1 MAPNRNDADD
11 ALMTD
16 ALSSRTQPLPP
27 PQAAVVSTAALVLS
41 AEAAEMSAEAEER
54 NRSRSEPAPSTSV
67 SGPRPDARMAV
78 VRRRRAPIRQPRAT
92 AHFQQTA
99 APVNSTALD
108 TARDSAEDLSPTD
121 TRSELRDW
129 IKDNATLLSNASLLI
144 SLAAVALS
152 LLPDVGIFAPYIK
165 ALIFAAAFLLLT
177 ELHHQW
183 PEDLQL
189 HMLRKNARPDN
200 HSWRMTAF
208 AFVMQIATILF
219 AAWAILTNPIILL
232 PLTALAVVLAFRQWY
247 FRRYGGLLARS
258 FGIIALVAVL
268 LLSEVLMVVVWAAVT
283 GEQVTVEFWT
293 EDRPGLRIE
302 Y

>member
-1 MAPNRNDADD
+1 
-11 ALMTD
+11 MTD
-16 ALSSRTQPLPP
+16 APSSKTQPPP
-27 PQAAVVSTAALVLS
+27 PAPKTLDVTAAALVLS
-41 AEAAEMSAEAEER
+41 AGAAEISAEAEEGD
-54 NRSRSEPAPSTSV
+54 RSRPDLSPDPAV
-67 SGPRPDARMAV
+67 SGARPDARTAV
-78 VRRRRAPIRQPRAT
+78 VRRRRPPIRQPRAT
-92 AHFQQTA
+92 TQAQPA
-99 APVNSTALD
+99 SAPVTPTAPD
-108 TARDSAEDLSPTD
+108 AAHDAAGDLSGTD

-189 HMLRKNARPDN
+189 HMLRKNARPEN

>member
-1 MAPNRNDADD
+1 
-11 ALMTD
+11 MTD
-16 ALSSRTQPLPP
+16 ALSAKAQPLPP
-27 PQAAVVSTAALVLS
+27 GPKATDVASAALVLS
-41 AEAAEMSAEAEER
+41 AGAAEISAEAEEGD
-54 NRSRSEPAPSTSV
+54 RSRPDPSPDPVV
-67 SGPRPDARMAV
+67 SGARPAACMAV
-78 VRRRRAPIRQPRAT
+78 VRRRREQICQPRAAT
-92 AHFQQTA
+92 QSQRASV
-99 APVNSTALD
+99 PVNPTALD
-108 TARDSAEDLSPTD
+108 AAHDAAEDLSGTD

-189 HMLRKNARPDN
+189 HMLRKNARPEN
-200 HSWRMTAF
+200 HSWRMISF
-208 AFVMQIATILF
+208 ALVMQVATILF

-232 PLTALAVVLAFRQWY
+232 PLTALAVFLAFYRWY
-247 FRRYGGLLARS
+247 FRRYGGLLARI

-268 LLSEVLMVVVWAAVT
+268 LLSELLMVVVWAAVT
-283 GEQVTVEFWT
+283 GEEVTIELWAD
-293 EDRPGLRIE
+293 DRPGLRIE
-302 Y
+302 N

>member
-1 MAPNRNDADD
+1 
-11 ALMTD
+11 MTD
-16 ALSSRTQPLPP
+16 APSSKTQPPP
-27 PQAAVVSTAALVLS
+27 PAPKTLDVTAAALVLS
-41 AEAAEMSAEAEER
+41 AGAAEISAEAEEGD
-54 NRSRSEPAPSTSV
+54 RSRPDLSPDPAV
-67 SGPRPDARMAV
+67 SGARPDARTAV
-78 VRRRRAPIRQPRAT
+78 VRRRRPPIRQPRAT
-92 AHFQQTA
+92 AQAQPASVPVTPTA
-99 APVNSTALD
+99 PDAAQD
-108 TARDSAEDLSPTD
+108 AAGDLSGTD

>member
-1 MAPNRNDADD
+1 
-11 ALMTD
+11 MTD
-16 ALSSRTQPLPP
+16 ALSSKTEPLRPTP
-27 PQAAVVSTAALVLS
+27 DARDVSAAALVLS
-41 AEAAEMSAEAEER
+41 AEVAEISAEAEEGD
-54 NRSRSEPAPSTSV
+54 RSRSDPSPNPLV
-67 SGPRPDARMAV
+67 SAAREDARMAV
-78 VRRRRAPIRQPRAT
+78 VRRRHAPIRQPRAVTQSQRASVPANPT
-92 AHFQQTA
+92 AVDA
-99 APVNSTALD
+99 
-108 TARDSAEDLSPTD
+108 ARDAAEDLPPTD

-144 SLAAVALS
+144 SLAALTLS

-189 HMLRKNARPDN
+189 HMLRKNARPEN

-208 AFVMQIATILF
+208 AFVMQVATILF

-232 PLTALAVVLAFRQWY
+232 PLTALGVVLAFRQWY

-268 LLSEVLMVVVWAAVT
+268 LLSEVLMVIVWAAVT
-283 GEQVTVEFWT
+283 GEQITVELWT
-293 EDRPGLRIE
+293 EERPGLHIDN
-302 Y
+302 

>member
-1 MAPNRNDADD
+1 
-11 ALMTD
+11 MTD
-16 ALSSRTQPLPP
+16 ALSSKTQPLPP
-27 PQAAVVSTAALVLS
+27 APKATDVASAALVLS
-41 AEAAEMSAEAEER
+41 AGAAEISAEAEESD
-54 NRSRSEPAPSTSV
+54 RSRSDPSSDPAV
-67 SGPRPDARMAV
+67 SGARPAARMAV
-78 VRRRRAPIRQPRAT
+78 VRRRREPIRQPRAVT
-92 AHFQQTA
+92 QSQRASV
-99 APVNSTALD
+99 PVNPTALD
-108 TARDSAEDLSPTD
+108 AAQDAAEDLSSTD

-165 ALIFAAAFLLLT
+165 ALIFAAALLLLT

-189 HMLRKNARPDN
+189 HMLRKNARPEN

-208 AFVMQIATILF
+208 AFVMQVATILF

-232 PLTALAVVLAFRQWY
+232 PLTAFAVVLAFRQWY

-258 FGIIALVAVL
+258 FGIIALIAVL
-268 LLSEVLMVVVWAAVT
+268 LLSEVLMVIVWAAVT
-283 GEQVTVEFWT
+283 GDQVTLEFWT
-293 EDRPGLRIE
+293 EDRPGLRIDN
-302 Y
+302 

>member
-1 MAPNRNDADD
+1 
-11 ALMTD
+11 MTD
-16 ALSSRTQPLPP
+16 ALSSKPQPP
-27 PQAAVVSTAALVLS
+27 PAASQAAVVTAATVVMN
-41 AEAAEMSAEAEER
+41 AQAAEIAAEAEER
-54 NRSRSEPAPSTSV
+54 DRSRPDSSPDPAV
-67 SGPRPDARMAV
+67 SGARPDARMVV
-78 VRRRRAPIRQPRAT
+78 VRRRRAPIRRPRT
-92 AHFQQTA
+92 VTQTQQA
-99 APVNSTALD
+99 SAPVNPTALD
-108 TARDSAEDLSPTD
+108 TARDTAEDRSPTD

-152 LLPDVGIFAPYIK
+152 LLPDVGIFSPYIK

-189 HMLRKNARPDN
+189 HMLRKNARPEN

-208 AFVMQIATILF
+208 AFVMQVATILF

-258 FGIIALVAVL
+258 FGIIALIVVL
-268 LLSEVLMVVVWAAVT
+268 LLSEVLMVIVWAAVT
-283 GEQVTVEFWT
+283 GEEVTIELWA
-293 EDRPGLRIE
+293 EDRPGLRIDN
-302 Y
+302 

>member
-1 MAPNRNDADD
+1 
-11 ALMTD
+11 MTD
-16 ALSSRTQPLPP
+16 ALSAKAQPVPP
-27 PQAAVVSTAALVLS
+27 APKATDVASAALVLS
-41 AEAAEMSAEAEER
+41 AGAAEISAEAEEGD
-54 NRSRSEPAPSTSV
+54 RSRSDPSPDAAV
-67 SGPRPDARMAV
+67 SGARPVGRMAV
-78 VRRRRAPIRQPRAT
+78 VRRRREPIRQPRAVT
-92 AHFQQTA
+92 QSRRVSV
-99 APVNSTALD
+99 PVSATALD
-108 TARDSAEDLSPTD
+108 AAHDAAGDLSPTD

-189 HMLRKNARPDN
+189 HMLRKNARPEN

-208 AFVMQIATILF
+208 AFVMQVATILF
-219 AAWAILTNPIILL
+219 AVWAIVTNPIILL

-247 FRRYGGLLARS
+247 FRRYSGLLARS
-258 FGIIALVAVL
+258 FGIIALIAVL
-268 LLSEVLMVVVWAAVT
+268 LLSEVLMVIVWAAVT
-283 GEQVTVEFWT
+283 GDEVTLEFWT
-293 EDRPGLRIE
+293 EDRPGLRIDN
-302 Y
+302 